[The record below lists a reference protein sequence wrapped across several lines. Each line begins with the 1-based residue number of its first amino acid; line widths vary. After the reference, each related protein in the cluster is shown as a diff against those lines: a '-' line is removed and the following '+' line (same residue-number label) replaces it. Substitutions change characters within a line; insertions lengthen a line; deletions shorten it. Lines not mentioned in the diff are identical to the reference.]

1 MEHWDNFIIVT
12 GKIGYID
19 DEKDIYEILLSS
31 GDDDSKSVFV
41 VKIFSELL
49 ENMMFYATGNDITI
63 IGHPITDERCR
74 ITIFPHAII
83 IEDKQLKKKKIYFA
97 EDNDEEEEI
106 EYLEDLLKKI
116 KMLLSDSE

>member
-1 MEHWDNFIIVT
+1 MDHWDNIIIVT

-19 DEKDIYEILLSS
+19 DEEDIYEILLSS

-49 ENMMFYATGNDITI
+49 EDMLFYAKGNDITI

-74 ITIFPHAII
+74 ITIFPDAII
-83 IEDKQLKKKKIYFA
+83 IEDRPLKKKKIYFA
-97 EDNDEEEEI
+97 EDNDEEFEI
-106 EYLEDLLKKI
+106 EVLEQCFTKI